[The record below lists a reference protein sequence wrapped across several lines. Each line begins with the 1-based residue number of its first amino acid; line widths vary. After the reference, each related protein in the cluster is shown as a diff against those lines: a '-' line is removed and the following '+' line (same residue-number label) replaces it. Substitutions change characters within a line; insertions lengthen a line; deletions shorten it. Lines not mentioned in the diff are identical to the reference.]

1 VLTAAHPEA
10 AAFDAAQPFRI
21 ERTAGSVLLPTPALT
36 RRVRAL
42 AGEVGAGLVVLDP
55 ALPLGLLGPSLGRP
69 YALVLHGAEVTVP
82 ARIPAV
88 RRALAAAVRG
98 ATLVVAAG
106 NYPAEQARRVAGRP
120 VADLVVVPPG
130 VDGDRFRPLPPDD
143 RRHWRRRLGAD
154 GPGPLVVSVSRLVPR
169 KGMDV
174 LIEAVARLALDR
186 PGLRLVIGGGGRDRA
201 RLERL
206 ANRTGA
212 PVSFLGAVAEEDL
225 PAVYGAADLFAMV
238 CRDRWG
244 GLDEG
249 FGIVFL
255 EAAACAVAQVAGAS
269 GGVPDAVAD
278 GTTGLLVARPR
289 DPVAVA
295 ATLAAL
301 LDDPGRRAAM
311 GEAARRRAL
320 AEFDYDV
327 LAARLAAALTR
338 AASCA

>member
-1 VLTAAHPEA
+1 
-10 AAFDAAQPFRI
+10 
-21 ERTAGSVLLPTPALT
+21 
-36 RRVRAL
+36 
-42 AGEVGAGLVVLDP
+42 
-55 ALPLGLLGPSLGRP
+55 
-69 YALVLHGAEVTVP
+69 
-82 ARIPAV
+82 
-88 RRALAAAVRG
+88 
-98 ATLVVAAG
+98 
-106 NYPAEQARRVAGRP
+106 
-120 VADLVVVPPG
+120 
-130 VDGDRFRPLPPDD
+130 
-143 RRHWRRRLGAD
+143 
-154 GPGPLVVSVSRLVPR
+154 
-169 KGMDV
+169 MDV

-186 PGLRLVIGGGGRDRA
+186 PGLRLVIGGGGRDRG

-206 ANRTGA
+206 ADRTGA
-212 PVSFLGAVAEEDL
+212 PVSFLGAVAEGDL

-244 GLDEG
+244 GLEEG

-278 GTTGLLVARPR
+278 GTSGLLVAQPR

-338 AASCA
+338 AASCT